1 MIRKVFTTFLVLV
14 IVLAAT
20 AQDSTAL
27 IHFKQRMLKHKTS
40 NDAIDNGDSLRMLH
54 LMIGGN
60 IYQTEKHINY
70 CYDEEKNT
78 YNFRDEFKYIQPIL
92 SLGDITIAN
101 LKTAFGGDNKNMYS
115 APDEFALA
123 LKYSGVN
130 AVMHANLHTAN
141 VSRESFNRTRDLMN
155 EFDIQYVGAYADQFQ
170 RTGNF
175 PLIINKKGF
184 KIAIL
189 NYGTLNNRPAISRNF
204 YINEIDK
211 DQIASDM
218 RMAHAYKPDFTIVY
232 FDWGANMQDIPAY
245 YQMDLARFC
254 FQLGAS
260 LVVGTHPN
268 APMRIDFVNYNSNT
282 GPKEGIVAYSL
293 GNLIASNDE
302 VRNRNGYLMDIE
314 LTKNNYTGET
324 KLSDWGV
331 IPVYTYYDTSSVP
344 GKIKV
349 YPVPCSAVETGDI
362 LAKIPYIE
370 KRRVINGAYE
380 TRKLVGG
387 TADEIQYNE
396 TELVAN
402 NVQETIDLTNAAWNN
417 KYSQKRKE
425 DVKPS
430 EPPSL
435 PVAKIGTNNPPSL
448 ANIYETEPS
457 LLAKSKAA
465 KTNETVAKTT
475 AEEQAS
481 NYEKE
486 KAKLQ
491 DIFVGNTPDKPAG
504 DNMGAST
511 LTPVNLNAD
520 AGTANPS
527 SANNTAAATN
537 STTGIGSVA
546 TKNNSVGSANN
557 AGTATSTNAAS
568 VGNANGSSSNVND
581 AGNTSAQTN
590 NAPNAQTASAANTKA
605 ASGSN
610 TTANSTAKT
619 NATPADDQASK
630 NRTSTTG
637 GDDER
642 TKATQYAGRPENKGG
657 ETANTNYHTQGNSY
671 TLPEKEQVER
681 EKHTAAATPAERGKE
696 AAITINENSGGGVS
710 TNIKSDVQ
718 PSIKPVEGKQLTL
731 VVDTFY
737 RIQIYALTKYLPL
750 DTNYYTHLKGYDVLE
765 ENGYFKYMLGMYK
778 SYEDCLRYWKSQ
790 IQPRYK
796 QSFIVKYIDGRRV
809 ME

>member
-1 MIRKVFTTFLVLV
+1 MIKKITTAYFVLCV
-14 IVLAAT
+14 VLAAT

-27 IHFKQRMLKHKTS
+27 IHFKQRMLKHKTA
-40 NDAIDNGDSLRMLH
+40 NEVIDNGDSLRMLH

-70 CYDEEKNT
+70 CYDEQKNT

-92 SLGDITIAN
+92 SLGDVTIAN
-101 LKTAFGGDNKNMYS
+101 LKTSFGGDVKNMYS
-115 APDEFALA
+115 TPDEFALA

-141 VSRESFNRTRDLMN
+141 VSRETFNRTRDLMN
-155 EFDIQYVGAYADQFQ
+155 EFDIQYTGAFADNFQ

-245 YQMDLARFC
+245 YQVDLARLC

-268 APMRIDFVNYNSNT
+268 APMRIDFVNYNTNT

-302 VRNRNGYLMDIE
+302 VRNRNGYLLDIE

-324 KLSDWGV
+324 KLGDWGV
-331 IPVYTYYDTSSVP
+331 IPVYTYYDTTSVP
-344 GKIKV
+344 GRMKV
-349 YPVPCSAVETGDI
+349 YSVPCSAVEAGDI
-362 LAKIPYIE
+362 LSNIPYIE
-370 KRRVINGAYE
+370 KRRVVNGAYE
-380 TRKLVGG
+380 IRKLLGG

-396 TELVAN
+396 NELVAN
-402 NVQETIDLTNAAWNN
+402 NVMETIDLTNAAWNN

-425 DVKPS
+425 DIKPT

-435 PVAKIGTNNPPSL
+435 PVAAIGTNNPPSL
-448 ANIYETEPS
+448 ASIYEAPKPN
-457 LLAKSKAA
+457 LSKPAA
-465 KTNETVAKTT
+465 ATKPANAVAKKEPELPDTK
-475 AEEQAS
+475 
-481 NYEKE
+481 YEKE
-486 KAKLQ
+486 KAKLE
-491 DIFVGNTPDKPAG
+491 DIFVGNAPDNAG
-504 DNMGAST
+504 SNVNANT
-511 LTPVNLNAD
+511 LTPVNLNAN
-520 AGTANPS
+520 ATAP
-527 SANNTAAATN
+527 
-537 STTGIGSVA
+537 
-546 TKNNSVGSANN
+546 
-557 AGTATSTNAAS
+557 
-568 VGNANGSSSNVND
+568 
-581 AGNTSAQTN
+581 
-590 NAPNAQTASAANTKA
+590 ASA
-605 ASGSN
+605 N
-610 TTANSTAKT
+610 TTANNASGISGNDNTGIG
-619 NATPADDQASK
+619 NATTGVNNTSLAANGASPVQPINATGTNSNQTLDAVPESNTNQSPPANTANANKGPATPNATAVNPAAKNGTVVEDDVVGKAK
-630 NRTSTTG
+630 EPIIA

-642 TKATQYAGRPENKGG
+642 TKAPTYAGRPENNGG
-657 ETANTNYHTQGNSY
+657 APVNTNYHTQGSAYN
-671 TLPEKEQVER
+671 LPEKEQVER
-681 EKHTAAATPAERGKE
+681 EKYVAKDAPAERPKE
-696 AAITINENSGGGVS
+696 TSITVGEKAGGGVS
-710 TNIKSDVQ
+710 TNIKNDIE
-718 PSIKPVEGKQLTL
+718 PNMKPVEGKQLTL

-778 SYEDCLRYWKSQ
+778 SYQECLRYWKSQ

-809 ME
+809 LD

>member
-1 MIRKVFTTFLVLV
+1 MIRKVITTFLVLG
-14 IVLAAT
+14 IVLLST

-27 IHFKQRMLKHKTS
+27 IHFKQRMLKHKTT

-70 CYDEEKNT
+70 CYDEDKNT

-155 EFDIQYVGAYADQFQ
+155 EFDIQYVGAYADQYQ

-189 NYGTLNNRPAISRNF
+189 NYGTLNNRPPISRNF

-245 YQMDLARFC
+245 YQIDLARFC

-268 APMRIDFVNYNSNT
+268 APMRIDYVNYNSNT

-324 KLSDWGV
+324 KLADWGV

-362 LAKIPYIE
+362 LANIPYIE

-380 TRKLVGG
+380 IRKLVGG

-425 DVKPS
+425 EIKPTD
-430 EPPSL
+430 PPSL

-448 ANIYETEPS
+448 ANIYETPPP
-457 LLAKSKAA
+457 LLTKSTAA
-465 KTNETVAKTT
+465 KANEAAAKKE
-475 AEEQAS
+475 AEVPAN
-481 NYEKE
+481 NYDKE
-486 KAKLQ
+486 KNKLQ
-491 DIFVGNTPDKPAG
+491 DLFVGNTPDKPAG
-504 DNMGAST
+504 DNVGAST

-520 AGTANPS
+520 AGSANPS
-527 SANNTAAATN
+527 SVNNTTNTTATN
-537 STTGIGSVA
+537 AGSSINNNTGIGSVGA
-546 TKNNSVGSANN
+546 NNTSVNTTNTASANN
-557 AGTATSTNAAS
+557 DNSNSSNDNSTN
-568 VGNANGSSSNVND
+568 
-581 AGNTSAQTN
+581 NTSAKTN
-590 NAPNAQTASAANTKA
+590 NTPNTPTASTATAKDV
-605 ASGSN
+605 SDYSN
-610 TTANSTAKT
+610 TTSNSTAKT
-619 NATPADDQASK
+619 NTTTADDEASK
-630 NRTSTTG
+630 NRTATTS

-642 TKATQYAGRPENKGG
+642 TKGQQYAGRSENTDG

-671 TLPEKEQVER
+671 TLPEKAHVER
-681 EKHTAAATPAERGKE
+681 EKHTAPAAPDERAKE
-696 AAITINENSGGGVS
+696 TSITINENAGGGIS

-765 ENGYFKYMLGMYK
+765 ENGYYKYMLGMYK
-778 SYEDCLRYWKSQ
+778 SYQDCLRYWKSQ